1 MTMNLN
7 NRCAPSNRLAWT
19 GIGLVCLLA
28 LSATLGASFGHA
40 ATAGPQTFATPDAA
54 ADALIAAAR
63 ADDPAALIA
72 VLGEDASPLVS
83 SGDDVADA
91 TARERFVEQYDT
103 AHNLAAD
110 GDGKFTLEVGE
121 DEWPVPI
128 PIIKIGDNTW
138 SFDID
143 AGIDELVYRRIGRN
157 ELGAIETCRG
167 IVDAQK
173 DYASQGHD
181 GLPAGIYAQKLVSDA
196 GKHNGLYWKSA
207 PDERASPVGPFIAEA
222 AAEGYRAT
230 GTAQKPAPYHG
241 YIYRLLKA
249 QGPAASGG
257 ARSYLDKGQLTGGF
271 AVVAYPVD
279 YESSGVETFIINQDG
294 VLYQKNLG
302 ADTEKLAAAIDAFN
316 PDATW
321 TKVD

>member
-7 NRCAPSNRLAWT
+7 NRCAPSSRLSWK
-19 GIGLVCLLA
+19 GIGFSCLLA
-28 LSATLGASFGHA
+28 LSATLGAPFVHA
-40 ATAGPQTFATPDAA
+40 ATVGPQSFATADAA
-54 ADALIAAAR
+54 ADALVAAAR
-63 ADDPAALIA
+63 ADDPAALLA
-72 VLGEDASPLVS
+72 VLGEDAGPLVS
-83 SGDDVADA
+83 SGDVVADA

-110 GDGKFTLEVGE
+110 GDDTFTLEVGE

-128 PIIKIGDNTW
+128 PIVKVGDTW

-167 IVDAQK
+167 IVEAQQ

-181 GLPAGIYAQKLVSDA
+181 GLPAGSYAQKLVSDA
-196 GKHNGLYWKSA
+196 GKHNGLYWKSS
-207 PDERASPVGPFIAEA
+207 PDERASPVGPFIAQA

-230 GTAQKPAPYHG
+230 GTAEKPAPYHG
-241 YIYRLLKA
+241 YIYRLLTA

-279 YESSGVETFIINQDG
+279 YESSGVETFIINHDG

-302 ADTEKLAAAIDAFN
+302 ADTEKLAAAIDVFN
-316 PDATW
+316 PDTTW